1 MAAGAWKLF
10 NNAKKKIANGTIKL
24 GVGGTGMRIG
34 LLQTAISDVAVS
46 LWGSLNSTEVVSGNG
61 YSTSGKTLTNEL
73 WTGADGA
80 EDVTYKFDVSDKTF
94 VASGGDIVSI
104 KTAVI
109 FLSGAAAGSCHVVC
123 YSTLTSTGYITIAN
137 GNSMT
142 IQMASTG
149 VFEMY

>member
-10 NNAKKKIANGTIKL
+10 NNAKKKIGNGTINL
-24 GVGGTGMRIG
+24 AGTNWRIG

-46 LWGSLNSTEVVSGNG
+46 LWGSLQAVEVASANG
-61 YSTSGKTLTNEL
+61 YATSGLSLASEI
-73 WTGADGA
+73 WTGADSA
-80 EDVTYKFDVSDKTF
+80 EDVTYKFDVGDRTF
-94 VASGGDIVSI
+94 IASGGDIVSI

-109 FLSGAAAGSCHVVC
+109 FIGGAGAGSCHVLC
-123 YSTLTSTGYITIAN
+123 YSTLTTTGYITIAN